1 LKAIASI
8 SSIDGKLRLQELRS
22 MSEGVLVFDSTS
34 LALKTEKL
42 LKAAG
47 VPVAVIPTPVD
58 VSAHCGIALL
68 LTADHIKAA
77 VEVLEDEEVAGFR
90 LVVRERRK
98 E

>member
-1 LKAIASI
+1 MKAIASI

-22 MSEGVLVFDSTS
+22 MSEGVLV
-34 LALKTEKL
+34 KTEKL

-90 LVVRERRK
+90 LVVRELRK